1 MLDQLDEISK
11 KYGSTEAASIKDLMF
26 FYIFGM
32 FGLVLEL
39 YGKISDKDGTNDLHY
54 YYSFQRPRREDK
66 KKSEKVESMKEEKKS
81 K

>member
-1 MLDQLDEISK
+1 MIDQLDEISK

-39 YGKISDKDGTNDLHY
+39 YGKISDRDGTSNLQY
-54 YYSFQRPRREDK
+54 YYSFQKEK
-66 KKSEKVESMKEEKKS
+66 AKKVEN
-81 K
+81 